1 MRDIVNLLA
10 TSLPPHCHLTFL
22 ARKLTVLANLL
33 ADVGYTGYSRMSL
46 STPKSISFSS
56 DRALRSPCT
65 VGHGRRCVA

>member
-33 ADVGYTGYSRMSL
+33 ADVGYTGHSRGARRRYECAKRCIESYV
-46 STPKSISFSS
+46 KY
-56 DRALRSPCT
+56 
-65 VGHGRRCVA
+65 VG